1 MEAPNYIIIS
11 LVTVL
16 FGVARYFFKDLHKSF
31 LESERKN
38 DLISNKVTKLE
49 SKVIRLEEKMPS
61 DIQHLETVINLK
73 LDEVTKTIK
82 HLERS
87 LNNQADA
94 YVQLLK
100 EYTKK

>member
-31 LESERKN
+31 LESEKKN
-38 DLISNKVTKLE
+38 DLISNKVNKLE

-82 HLERS
+82 HLENS

-94 YVQLLK
+94 YVKLLQ